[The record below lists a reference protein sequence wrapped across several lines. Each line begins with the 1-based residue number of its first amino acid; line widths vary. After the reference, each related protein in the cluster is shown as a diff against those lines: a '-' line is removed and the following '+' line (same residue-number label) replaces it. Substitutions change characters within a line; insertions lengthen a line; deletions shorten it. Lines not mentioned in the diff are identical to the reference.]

1 MSKHFIKNINIKK
14 FKCFDNF
21 EADGF
26 ARVNLIT
33 GKNNVGK
40 TAFMEACHINA
51 SASYVETITGAL
63 CSIRARRENINILAS
78 LRNSSLMKYIKEHSQ
93 EYLEQTSGIVSNSN
107 IRNCGF
113 KVFEKNGI
121 KEYQFNFLNKNIKVK
136 VKDFS
141 FETGQIENIEFID
154 NFGLSDLELVEN
166 FASIQKLDSE
176 PFLNAVLNKFD
187 NNIKSF
193 KNPNNKPECKINDK
207 YLPITELG
215 DGTKHLISILVSL
228 FRCRRGYLFIDEIDN
243 GIHYSKLDELW
254 EVILK
259 TSKDLNVQVFA
270 TTHSQECIESYA
282 RVAKKLADEEV
293 ALIELGKKDE
303 KIESIVFNY
312 NGLTHHMEQ
321 KLEVRGW

>member
-1 MSKHFIKNINIKK
+1 M
-14 FKCFDNF
+14 NF

-40 TAFMEACHINA
+40 TAFMEACYINA

-63 CSIRARRENINILAS
+63 CSVRVKRENINILAS
-78 LRNSSLMKYIKEHSQ
+78 LRNSSFMKYAKEHSQ

-107 IRNCGF
+107 IRNCDF

-141 FETGQIENIEFID
+141 FETGRIENIEFID

-193 KNPNNKPECKINDK
+193 KNPNNKPECKINGK

-270 TTHSQECIESYA
+270 TTHSKECLESYA

-303 KIESIVFNY
+303 KIESIVLDY
-312 NGLTHHMEQ
+312 SETIDEITNGM
-321 KLEVRGW
+321 EVRGWE